1 MGLCETACACENLN
15 FSKVGGQCTLS
26 NFEVSLNQEVQL
38 VKSQMRYIG
47 AVVIGALATWGVS
60 QSVAQP
66 GGKAPPAAPAKINPG
81 QKVAVIDLFRI
92 FNECAQ
98 IQYLN
103 EEIKKKTEDYSK
115 EAAERRKRIEDKQQQ
130 LNAFQPGTR
139 DFEDR
144 RRELIRSNIEA
155 NVWLKVSEQE
165 IEQDRFMWT
174 VKIYKQACDIAAEI
188 AKEHGIDLVVQR
200 SEFKPDDI
208 EQTLAAVRR
217 LIQERNVVYNAAQM
231 DITDP
236 VIRRMDQDYRAT
248 QSKMLKK

>member
-1 MGLCETACACENLN
+1 MH
-15 FSKVGGQCTLS
+15 
-26 NFEVSLNQEVQL
+26 FERFCCPFTQEAIAVT
-38 VKSQMRYIG
+38 SRIRYIG
-47 AVVIGALATWGVS
+47 ALVIGAIAMWGVS

-66 GGKAPPAAPAKINPG
+66 GAKDPASSGTIVPG

-98 IQYLN
+98 IQALN

-115 EAAERRKRIEDKQQQ
+115 EATERRKRIEDKQQQ

-174 VKIYKQACDIAAEI
+174 VKIYKQAC
-188 AKEHGIDLVVQR
+188 EHAG
-200 SEFKPDDI
+200 E
-208 EQTLAAVRR
+208 TA
-217 LIQERNVVYNAAQM
+217 QE
-231 DITDP
+231 
-236 VIRRMDQDYRAT
+236 
-248 QSKMLKK
+248 KG